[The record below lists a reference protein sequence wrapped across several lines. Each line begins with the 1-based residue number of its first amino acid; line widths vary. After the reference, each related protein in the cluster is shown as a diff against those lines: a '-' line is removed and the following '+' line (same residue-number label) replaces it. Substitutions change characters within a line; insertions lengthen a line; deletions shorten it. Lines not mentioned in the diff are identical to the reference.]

1 VRFRLGVLV
10 LAVAVAAC
18 GDSGRPPGGAPADSI
33 AAAPADSAV
42 RPAVVSLDLGTPE
55 GREQLDDDLL
65 HAVVPGDTVRLDLAL
80 SPDQI
85 HDLPSV
91 ISDGWW
97 IALTYRGDDGAET
110 GSELH
115 ILFGPEG
122 QRGDLVVDS
131 TGATPRLRGRIS
143 IREVRGPHMGL
154 MSIFAA
160 PVR

>member
-1 VRFRLGVLV
+1 M
-10 LAVAVAAC
+10 LAVAVSAC
-18 GDSGRPPGGAPADSI
+18 GDSARAPSGAPADSI
-33 AAAPADSAV
+33 AAAPADSAP
-42 RPAVVSLDLGTPE
+42 RPAIVALDLGTQE

-85 HDLPSV
+85 RDLPSV

-97 IALTYRGDDGAET
+97 IALTYRRDDGAEA

-131 TGATPRLRGRIS
+131 TGATPRLQGRIT

-160 PVR
+160 PVQ